1 MRILRLTVSLLFIAV
16 LCLYIVFNVRDARRD
31 KTYPVISFESEQITV
46 PLDATADDMLAG
58 VSAFDEKDGDLSDK
72 VIVES
77 FRDEP
82 VNVNV
87 VVGTKRIPVTLKPHS
102 YELISIK

>member
-1 MRILRLTVSLLFIAV
+1 MSRDLKAYIEGPSLVSLFV
-16 LCLYIVFNVRDARRD
+16 YDN
-31 KTYPVISFESEQITV
+31 
-46 PLDATADDMLAG
+46 
-58 VSAFDEKDGDLSDK
+58 DK

-87 VVGTKRIPVTLKPHS
+87 VVGTKKIPVTLKPHS